1 MEVYEKINLIIQEKG
16 LTKREFA
23 KRLIALEP
31 KSNRTGEVMSEK
43 TVYAYLNG
51 KATINANLIPYIAE
65 ALDIAEQELF
75 VDTKRNRIRYL
86 KYILK
91 DPSNEEISVI
101 KSHLKKDNLQKIEK
115 ELIELLPYIPKIMLE
130 ELILKA
136 KQIQTIT
143 NEHINQL

>member
-130 ELILKA
+130 KLILKA